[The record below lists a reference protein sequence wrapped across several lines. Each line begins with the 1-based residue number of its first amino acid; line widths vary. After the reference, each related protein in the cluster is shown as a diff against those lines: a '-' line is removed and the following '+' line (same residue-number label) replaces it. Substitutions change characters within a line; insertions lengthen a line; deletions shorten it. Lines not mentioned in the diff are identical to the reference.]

1 MTDTRQNTC
10 LQSKVFASQ
19 RYLACS
25 TAHRVHLPTTVTATR
40 GAGTPALFRLLRVGL
55 RWCRPAADED
65 RSPLRWRRSNTRSP
79 GRHL

>member
-1 MTDTRQNTC
+1 
-10 LQSKVFASQ
+10 
-19 RYLACS
+19 
-25 TAHRVHLPTTVTATR
+25 LPTTVTATR